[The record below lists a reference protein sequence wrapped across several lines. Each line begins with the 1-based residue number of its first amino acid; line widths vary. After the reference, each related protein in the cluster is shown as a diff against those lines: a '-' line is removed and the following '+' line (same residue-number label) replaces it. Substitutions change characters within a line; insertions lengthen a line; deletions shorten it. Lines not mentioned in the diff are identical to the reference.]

1 MAKKKRRHKVVLT
14 NPNNPNDRIQI
25 IYDNEGY
32 RVQKVTISKKVADLD
47 SITFNQNPNT

>member
-25 IYDNEGY
+25 INDNDGY
-32 RVQKVTISKKVADLD
+32 RVQKVTISKTVTDLET
-47 SITFNQNPNT
+47 ITFNQIPNT